1 VALAAESIRARGRF
15 AVALTGG
22 SSPVGLY
29 RLLAAAPYRE
39 QVDWDAVLFF
49 FGDERC
55 VPPDHADSNYRM
67 AHETLLARIPA
78 PDEHIF
84 RMAGERCG
92 EPAAE
97 EYASRFARALQ
108 GSAAPEGWPRLD
120 LVLLGMGEEG
130 HTASLFPGM
139 PALDETRR
147 AVLWTAIPPGT
158 RPDVSRLTLTL
169 PVLNAA
175 RHVMFLVSGA
185 GKAQAAHAVLA
196 ELPGPAAPLPAGR
209 VRPSDGSL
217 TWLIDRAA
225 SALTPSPGAA

>member
-1 VALAAESIRARGRF
+1 M
-15 AVALTGG
+15 
-22 SSPVGLY
+22 GLY
-29 RLLAAAPYRE
+29 RLLAAGPCRG

-67 AHETLLARIPA
+67 AHETLLAQIPA
-78 PDEHIF
+78 PAAQVF
-84 RMAGERCG
+84 RMAGEGCG
-92 EPAAE
+92 EAAAE
-97 EYASRFARALQ
+97 DYARRLAQALP
-108 GSAAPEGWPRLD
+108 GGEAPGGWPRLD

-147 AVLWTAIPPGT
+147 AVVWTAVPPGT
-158 RPDVSRLTLTL
+158 RPAVSRLTLTL

-185 GKAQAAHAVLA
+185 RKAGAAHAVLD
-196 ELPGPAAPLPAGR
+196 ESPGPAAPLPAAL